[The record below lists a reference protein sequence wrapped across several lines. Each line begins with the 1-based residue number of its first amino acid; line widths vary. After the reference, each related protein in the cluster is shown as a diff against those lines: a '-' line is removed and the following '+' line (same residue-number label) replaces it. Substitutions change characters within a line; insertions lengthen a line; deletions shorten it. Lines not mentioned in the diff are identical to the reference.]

1 MPMSKQ
7 NGFTLLELMTTLAV
21 VAIVVTV
28 GVPSMTSL
36 VRDNR
41 IVAYTNDFIST
52 VRTARIEAINNV
64 VQVTVC
70 KSTDQATC
78 NVDAA
83 WHDGWIVFVDN
94 DGDEVRDLGGT
105 PETLIRAHA
114 ALEGANTF
122 QSAAFDD
129 WIAFRPDGLA
139 LGSTGNAGTF
149 SLCNAYGELYGRDIS
164 ISRTGSSSVSDN
176 ADGACP

>member
-1 MPMSKQ
+1 MSKQ
-7 NGFTLLELMTTLAV
+7 NGFSLLELITAV
-21 VAIVVTV
+21 AVAAIVVSL

-36 VRDNR
+36 VRGNR
-41 IVAYTNDFIST
+41 IVAHTNDFVST
-52 VRTARIEAINNV
+52 VHTARAEAVNNV
-64 VQVTVC
+64 LQVTVC

-78 NVDAA
+78 NNAA
-83 WHDGWIVFVDN
+83 SWHDGWIVFVDN

-105 PETLIRAHA
+105 PETLIRAHE
-114 ALEGANTF
+114 ALAGANTL

-139 LGSTGNAGTF
+139 IGSTGNAGTF
-149 SLCNAYGELYGRDIS
+149 SLCNADGAFYGRDIS
-164 ISRTGSSSVSDN
+164 ISRTGSSSVGDN